1 MIIRIVHKNGRKTE
15 LEIEGTDT
23 VRQIM
28 EKFYDKINLN
38 MEKRLYAE
46 EKVIFKLGD
55 QLLNSNNKLNET
67 ADNLGL
73 EEDDT
78 LEWLDKESINAG
90 KK

>member
-1 MIIRIVHKNGRKTE
+1 MIIRIVHKNGKKTE

-28 EKFYDKINLN
+28 EKFYNKISLN
-38 MEKRLYAE
+38 MEQRFYAE

-78 LEWLDKESINAG
+78 LTWLDKESINAG

>member
-38 MEKRLYAE
+38 MEKRLYDE

-78 LEWLDKESINAG
+78 LEWVDTESINAG

>member
-15 LEIEGTDT
+15 LEIDGTDT

-28 EKFYDKINLN
+28 EKFYNKISLN
-38 MEKRLYAE
+38 MEQRFYAE

-78 LEWLDKESINAG
+78 LTWLDKESINAG